1 MSGLRHE
8 HPVPCRQMVERH
20 SGCHVMTCRCGQR
33 FCYACG
39 ATESV
44 YVHSGCSA
52 ARAVSHSL
60 QAGLEE
66 YQCSTTL
73 RCLTIKAVSK

>member
-1 MSGLRHE
+1 
-8 HPVPCRQMVERH
+8 VERL

-44 YVHSGCSA
+44 YVHTGCSA
-52 ARAVSHSL
+52 ARAVS
-60 QAGLEE
+60 
-66 YQCSTTL
+66 L
-73 RCLTIKAVSK
+73 RLAALLKMGPAVAAPA